1 MGRNLH
7 GKQTLKVKKTI
18 FTALTLLFLFSP
30 LFADEP
36 VPVAE
41 AVLENIQETASEAEN
56 SSEGEAVPETEAV
69 PLEEAVFVERYIDY
83 TVPEA
88 IKQLFDENLLT
99 KEETVIPLEETES
112 EETEETITEL
122 PNSILNETNRNHP
135 LVVKYREQYSSEK
148 WLKWLRQVL
157 EDSMEYRLYVRKV
170 IEEMGL
176 PPELEY
182 LPVVESNYKTSAKS
196 KSGALGMWQF
206 MENSVKPFLQ
216 LDEFVDERLDPW
228 KSTQGGLKKLQD
240 NYNQFKDWYLA
251 IGAYNC
257 GAGAMSKAIKKAG
270 QSDFFYIA
278 DNSLISS
285 QTVNYVP
292 KLLAIADLCEHAE
305 FYGVDL
311 PMHEEEYENLVNER
325 DGIFDYVEVNKAYSL
340 TALASEMR
348 IDEKTIK
355 HLNPSFTKG
364 FTHPSKTS
372 QIRLPV
378 GTKETALAALEN
390 INPITFPFQYK
401 VEKGD
406 SLWSISR
413 KYGVTVKTLCEVN
426 GIEENAIL
434 RIGKILYIPE
444 K

>member
-1 MGRNLH
+1 M
-7 GKQTLKVKKTI
+7 KKRI
-18 FTALTLLFLFSP
+18 ITAITLLFLFSP
-30 LFADEP
+30 IHADEP
-36 VPVAE
+36 VILEEILPQAE
-41 AVLENIQETASEAEN
+41 Q
-56 SSEGEAVPETEAV
+56 V
-69 PLEEAVFVERYIDY
+69 PLEEAVPQIETVVLEESTSLEEAVPLDEAFIVDPYLDY
-83 TVPEA
+83 DIPEFLKLLLDGNNLSEINTSNINLENGDTKESESA
-88 IKQLFDENLLT
+88 IK
-99 KEETVIPLEETES
+99 
-112 EETEETITEL
+112 EL

-135 LVVKYREQYSSEK
+135 LVIKHREQYLSEK

-182 LPVVESNYKTSAKS
+182 LPVVESNYKTTAKS

-228 KSTQGGLKKLQD
+228 KSTQGGLRKLQD
-240 NYNQFKDWYLA
+240 NFNQFKDWYLA
-251 IGAYNC
+251 IAAYNC
-257 GAGAMSKAIKKAG
+257 GAGAMRKAINKAG

-278 DNSLISS
+278 DNALISS

-292 KLLAIADLCEHAE
+292 KLLAISDICEHAD

-311 PMHEEEYENLVNER
+311 PMHEEEYKNLVNER
-325 DGIFDYVEVNKAYSL
+325 DGIFDYVEVTKAYSL
-340 TALASEMR
+340 SALASEMR
-348 IDEKTIK
+348 IDEKTIR

-364 FTHPSKTS
+364 FTHPSKKS

-378 GTKETALAALEN
+378 GTMETALTALEN